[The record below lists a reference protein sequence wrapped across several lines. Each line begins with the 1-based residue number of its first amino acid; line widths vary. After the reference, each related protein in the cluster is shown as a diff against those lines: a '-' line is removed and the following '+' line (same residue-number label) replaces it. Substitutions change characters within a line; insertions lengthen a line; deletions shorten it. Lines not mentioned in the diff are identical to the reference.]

1 MKKLTLMMMLA
12 FCWVATSYA
21 QDSAPYTA
29 NYSSKF
35 VIADESWGNK
45 VLTLWKDYEEN
56 MLERHLDW
64 FADTVS
70 MTLANGQTVKGKQD
84 NLTGVKAYRA
94 TQKNLKVSVDAWVNL
109 KSDKGENFVCVWGS
123 EDFTDQDGK
132 HVVNDLQE
140 VWGFN
145 KDGKIVVML
154 QYNRP
159 GGSM

>member
-1 MKKLTLMMMLA
+1 MVLA

-21 QDSAPYTA
+21 QDSAPYKA

-35 VIADESWGNK
+35 MIADESYANK
-45 VLTLWKDYEEN
+45 VLVLWKDYEDN
-56 MLERHLDW
+56 ALERHLDW
-64 FADTVS
+64 FADSVS
-70 MTLANGQTVKGKQD
+70 MSLANGQTVKGKQA
-84 NLTGVKAYRA
+84 NLDGVKAYRG
-94 TQKNLKVSVDAWVNL
+94 TIKNLKISIDAWVSL
-109 KSDKGENFVCVWGS
+109 KSDKGDNVVCVWGS

-132 HVVNDLQE
+132 HVVNSLQE

-145 KDGKIVVML
+145 KDGKIDMML